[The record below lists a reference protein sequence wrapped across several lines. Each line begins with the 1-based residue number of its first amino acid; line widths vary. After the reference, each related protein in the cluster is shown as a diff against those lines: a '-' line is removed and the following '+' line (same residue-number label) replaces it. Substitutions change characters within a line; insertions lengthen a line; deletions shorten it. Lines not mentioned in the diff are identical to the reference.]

1 MATMEERV
9 RTVEVCIDLLT
20 GLLQKNEERQ
30 GQQDDLIAQNRA
42 HQADHAE
49 RMAGMEALLA
59 KQDSHLA
66 KLDESLA
73 KQDSHLAK
81 LDESLAKQDSHLA
94 KLDESIEEI
103 RRDGHKTR
111 RLIILIAKKA
121 RWLDDEDDIDAD
133 E

>member
-20 GLLQKNEERQ
+20 GLLQKNDERQ

-49 RMAGMEALLA
+49 RMAGMEAL
-59 KQDSHLA
+59 
-66 KLDESLA
+66 LA